1 MIILTNESWKK
12 LKAFFFELD
21 FEAPV
26 DTIAQFRLAD
36 GYSFEGRL
44 YTMSYVERDDG
55 ENETAATIEILSE
68 GESRLDTFALSE
80 FAWAKF
86 NDREWKDE

>member
-1 MIILTNESWKK
+1 MKFESWEK
-12 LKAFFFELD
+12 LHIFFYELAFKTH
-21 FEAPV
+21 A
-26 DTIAQFRLAD
+26 DTVIRFRLAD
-36 GYSFEGRL
+36 GRSFEGRL